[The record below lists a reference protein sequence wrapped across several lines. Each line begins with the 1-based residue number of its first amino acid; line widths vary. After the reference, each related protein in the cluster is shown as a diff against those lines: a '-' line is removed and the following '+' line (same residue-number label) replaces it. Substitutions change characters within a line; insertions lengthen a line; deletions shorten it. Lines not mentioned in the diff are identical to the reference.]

1 MHFDDLP
8 LSQPILQAISDIGH
22 TSPTAIQEK
31 VIPEVL
37 RRNDIIACAQTGTG
51 KTGAFAIPLLQ
62 LLNKKVGDG
71 TEKSTLSVLIV
82 SPTREL
88 AVQIEEN
95 IKAYSHQH
103 TIWSCFWWRFYAAPN
118 KYAEKRITYFS
129 GNSRKIT
136 GSSETRIHKS

>member
-62 LLNKKVGDG
+62 LLNKKVGD
-71 TEKSTLSVLIV
+71 
-82 SPTREL
+82 
-88 AVQIEEN
+88 
-95 IKAYSHQH
+95 
-103 TIWSCFWWRFYAAPN
+103 
-118 KYAEKRITYFS
+118 
-129 GNSRKIT
+129 
-136 GSSETRIHKS
+136 